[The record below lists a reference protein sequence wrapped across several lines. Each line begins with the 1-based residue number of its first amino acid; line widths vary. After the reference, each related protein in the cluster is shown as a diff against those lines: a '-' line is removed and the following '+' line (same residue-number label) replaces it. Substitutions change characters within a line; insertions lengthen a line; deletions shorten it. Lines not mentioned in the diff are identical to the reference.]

1 MSTGV
6 THALEYRGFGTTYV
20 LRTSSITYMSWK
32 VPILALESYCHGQ
45 KVGYLSQFKEEKIQ
59 LPLGVRGAKAAAL
72 FSIFGTGKYS
82 NFKIIV

>member
-1 MSTGV
+1 M
-6 THALEYRGFGTTYV
+6 YV
-20 LRTSSITYMSWK
+20 LRMSSITYMSWK

-45 KVGYLSQFKEEKIQ
+45 KVGYLS
-59 LPLGVRGAKAAAL
+59 LGVRGAKAAAL

>member
-1 MSTGV
+1 
-6 THALEYRGFGTTYV
+6 
-20 LRTSSITYMSWK
+20 MSWK

-59 LPLGVRGAKAAAL
+59 HPLGVRGAKVAAL

-82 NFKIIV
+82 NFKIIGRSEIHQGTGASKGEFQILTNR

>member
-1 MSTGV
+1 M
-6 THALEYRGFGTTYV
+6 YV
-20 LRTSSITYMSWK
+20 LRTSSITCMSWK